1 MPARA
6 IRFSLLTF
14 LLTLGIA
21 APAAAMH
28 PPSQHD
34 SQRISIED
42 ALMGTSLQAQIPTSQ
57 SFDCENGMAGPY
69 PCKNVDLAGY
79 APMPMLGGAQGN
91 DIWGWKDPETGKE
104 YAIMGTSHSIG
115 FVDVTDPEDPIVVGS
130 LPTRGIPDFVLWRG
144 MKTDGHWL
152 YVVSE
157 ITFSGLQVFDL
168 RKLRDANGDP
178 PTVFQ
183 DDAFYEG
190 EDDEGEQL
198 SSTHDIW
205 VNEATHYAYLVGTNT
220 CIEEAGEEE
229 ENGGMH
235 MVDVSNPLE
244 PKFAGC
250 ARLDTITAGQL
261 NNYVHGV
268 ECVIY
273 NGPDTEYVG
282 HEICFASNENVL
294 AIYDVTDKSNPV
306 VLSDT
311 TYPNAAY
318 THQGSLTE
326 DKRYFIFGDEL
337 DEQENGVPTTTY
349 IMDVTDLDNPP
360 TPLPYEHPTAGI
372 DHNMYVQG
380 DRVYQS
386 NYTAGLTILGFDKA
400 SLAKGDLNELAFFDV
415 LPGVDVAEFA
425 GTWGVF
431 RFRDSGTVVMSSI
444 ENELNGLFV
453 LRPTLGGGGGPEP
466 TAGADPGANRP
477 GAQGGASSAG
487 AKKCKKGKKKG
498 KRKKK
503 AKRKRGRC

>member
-1 MPARA
+1 MLSRT
-6 IRFSLLTF
+6 IRVSLLSC
-14 LLTLGIA
+14 LLALGAA

-34 SQRISIED
+34 SQRISMED
-42 ALMGTSLQAQIPTSQ
+42 ALMGTNLSQQIAQSQ
-57 SFDCENGMAGPY
+57 SFECENGRAGPY
-69 PCKNVDLAGY
+69 PCKDVDLAGY
-79 APMPMLGGAQGN
+79 TPLPMLGGATGN
-91 DIWGWKDPETGKE
+91 DIWGWKDPATGKE

-115 FVDVTDPEDPIVVGS
+115 FVDVTDPEDPIAVGS

-157 ITFSGLQVFDL
+157 ITDSGLQVFDL
-168 RKLRDANGDP
+168 RKLRDANGEP

-183 DDAFYEG
+183 DDAFYAG
-190 EDDEGEQL
+190 EDDEGTQL
-198 SSTHDIW
+198 SWTHDIW
-205 VNEATHYAYLVGTNT
+205 VNEATHTAYLVGTNT
-220 CIEEAGEEE
+220 CIEEVGEEE

-235 MVDVSNPLE
+235 MVDISNPLE

-318 THQGSLTE
+318 THQGSLTG
-326 DKRYFIFGDEL
+326 DQRHFIFGDEL
-337 DEQENGVPTTTY
+337 DEQEHGIPTTTY
-349 IMDVTDLDNPP
+349 IMDVSDLDNPP
-360 TPLPYEHPTAGI
+360 TPLPFEHETAAI
-372 DHNMYVQG
+372 DHNMYVHG
-380 DRVYQS
+380 NHVFQS
-386 NYTAGLTILGFDKA
+386 NYMAGLRVMGFDDA
-400 SLAKGDLNELAFFDV
+400 MLAAGELREDAFFDV
-415 LPGVDVAEFA
+415 VPGDDIAEFA

-431 RFRDSGTVVMSSI
+431 RFRESGTVVMSSI
-444 ENELNGLFV
+444 ENQVNGLFV
-453 LRPTLGGGGGPEP
+453 LRPHI
-466 TAGADPGANRP
+466 PGDDANP
-477 GAQGGASSAG
+477 NPSSAAG
-487 AKKCKKGKKKG
+487 QTVATGSQSTAPRSPAKKCKKAKKRKRSKG
-498 KRKKK
+498 KG
-503 AKRKRGRC
+503 KRKRGRC